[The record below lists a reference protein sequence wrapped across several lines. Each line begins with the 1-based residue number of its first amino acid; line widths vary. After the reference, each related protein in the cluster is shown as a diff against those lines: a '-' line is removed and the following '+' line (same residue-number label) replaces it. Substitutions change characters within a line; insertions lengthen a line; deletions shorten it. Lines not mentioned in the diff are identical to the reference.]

1 MNDVNPYRAPSAEI
15 ADIPEN
21 GELELAGIGHR
32 FGAFVID
39 LAISLS
45 LLFALAYASGT
56 FDAVWDS
63 EDSHSGAAEM
73 SGITFALFILTQ
85 SYFLKKHGQTIG
97 KKIVGIRIV
106 DRDGNLPGLGRL
118 LFRRYLPICLYNA
131 ISVLGTLL
139 AVIDVLLVF
148 RRDRRCL
155 HDMLAGTRVVMHNA
169 RHSSITWF
177 IGPAFT
183 LLVASITISTVDPML
198 DSPPPKPA
206 VQARKT
212 APKTQPTAPKPPAQ
226 TASARSTPAPAA
238 NALPAGNGAAN
249 HPALA
254 QAAATPVTAT
264 PGLDTASAQD
274 TAPAAPQPSE
284 AKLRKCATLGDAAA
298 IIRCSQGGR

>member
-1 MNDVNPYRAPSAEI
+1 MSDVNPYRAPSAEI

-39 LAISLS
+39 LAISLAI
-45 LLFALAYASGT
+45 LFALAYASGA

-63 EDSHSGAAEM
+63 EDTHSGAAEM
-73 SGITFALFILTQ
+73 AGITFALFILIQ

-118 LFRRYLPICLYNA
+118 LFRRYLPIHLYNA
-131 ISVLGTLL
+131 LSVIGTVL
-139 AVIDVLLVF
+139 AAIDFLLVF

-155 HDMLAGTRVVMHNA
+155 HDMLAGTRVVMYNA

-177 IGPAFT
+177 IGPMFT
-183 LLVASITISTVDPML
+183 LIVGSIVISTIEPML

-206 VQARKT
+206 VQPRKT
-212 APKTQPTAPKPPAQ
+212 AANIHPDAPKPAAQ
-226 TASARSTPAPAA
+226 TASAHGSPSPAA
-238 NALPAGNGAAN
+238 NPLPAAHAAAN

-254 QAAATPVTAT
+254 QAAAMAPAPAT
-264 PGLDTASAQD
+264 PAPAQTA
-274 TAPAAPQPSE
+274 APAAPQPSD
-284 AKLRKCATLGDAAA
+284 ARLRKCATLGDAAA
-298 IIRCSQGGR
+298 IIRCSQAGL